1 MVVGAKFI
9 SSMNFANVLI
19 LVTLAPVKSLPGV
32 VSLTVRSKADIL
44 GADDKFDIVN
54 VGLGS

>member
-1 MVVGAKFI
+1 
-9 SSMNFANVLI
+9 MNFANVLI

-44 GADDKFDIVN
+44 GADDKLEIVN
-54 VGLGS
+54 VGLGNCPR